1 MTHKKRRPAAASGRL
16 QLLPIDKLVPTPDN
30 RRRNITEA
38 SVKSLAKSIRESGL
52 IQPIVVRPHSTME
65 GHFEIRAGERR
76 WRAAKLASL
85 TEIPVIIRDLSDAV
99 ALAVTLTENLQR
111 EDLHPLEEAEMI
123 QQALDRE
130 LDLKA
135 IASRLGR
142 TVPYLIRRASLTQLA
157 EVWKKAV
164 LKTGSG
170 ASGLSPAHLQLIAR
184 LPKITQEAL
193 AEDRNHFLFNGHTPS
208 VAELR
213 RSIDEGL
220 QTLVAMPWKLDD
232 ATLDPEAGSCLECSK
247 RSGRQRLLFP
257 EAEESTDGKPSPRD
271 RCLDPSCFGR
281 KLVAHINSCEARLRS
296 KYPDLQLVQLDLAV
310 RPYPEVCTS
319 FANRV
324 QRIYAP
330 RLVKG
335 NTPGA
340 LPVMPIDGP
349 RVGKLLFLS
358 PSAQESSESHGR
370 KGRVGDPNGK
380 AVPLTME
387 ERRIRLGKRRQA
399 FIVKRVEAMLRE
411 LEPDS
416 LERLFMPE
424 GDGPPVELTFDPLVV
439 TTAFWTSQR
448 FDSLHLGDAWAE
460 YDRLKEESVARRLA
474 AMLAAVIPIWIR
486 RLTVQT
492 QEHVHVQVVEAERVC
507 GVLRIDF
514 PAIAREAVEAI
525 PEPKAWRKLAA
536 IDATESESVDSATTD
551 SEVT

>member
-1 MTHKKRRPAAASGRL
+1 MTHKKRSPSAASGRL
-16 QLLPIDKLVPTPDN
+16 QTLPIDKLVPTPDN
-30 RRRNITEA
+30 RRRTITES
-38 SVKSLAKSIRESGL
+38 SVRSLAKSITESGL
-52 IQPIVVRPHSTME
+52 IQPIVVRPYSTME

-76 WRAAKLASL
+76 WRAAKLAGL
-85 TEIPVIIRDLSDAV
+85 TEIPVIIRDLSDAA

-130 LDLKA
+130 LDLRA

-184 LPKITQEAL
+184 LPKTTQEAL
-193 AEDRNHFLFNGHTPS
+193 VKDRNHFLFSGHTPS

-213 RSIDEGL
+213 RAIDEGL

-232 ATLDPEAGSCLECSK
+232 TTLDPEAGSCLECSK

-257 EAEESTDGKPSPRD
+257 EAEEYTDGKPSPRD
-271 RCLDPSCFGR
+271 RCLDPRCFGR
-281 KLVAHINSCEARLRS
+281 KLVAHIKSREARLRT
-296 KYPDLQLVQLDLAV
+296 KHPDLQLVQLDLTA
-310 RPYPEVCTS
+310 RPYPEVGAT
-319 FANRV
+319 FANRA

-340 LPVMPIDGP
+340 IPVMPVDGP
-349 RVGKLLFLS
+349 RVGKLMFLS
-358 PSAQESSESHGR
+358 PRDQETSASHGG
-370 KGRVGDPNGK
+370 KGHDRNSDDK
-380 AVPLTME
+380 AGPLTLE
-387 ERRIRLGKRRQA
+387 ERRARLGKRRQA
-399 FIVKRVEAMLRE
+399 FIVKRVEGMLRE
-411 LEPDS
+411 LEPNT

-424 GDGPPVELTFDPLVV
+424 EGRPPVELTFDPLVL
-439 TTAFWTSQR
+439 TTAFGTSQR
-448 FDSLHLGDAWAE
+448 FDSLHLGDAWTE
-460 YDRLKEESVARRLA
+460 YDRLREEPVARRFA
-474 AMLAAVIPIWIR
+474 AMLAAVIPIWVR
-486 RLTVQT
+486 RLTVHT

-507 GVLRIDF
+507 DVLRIDF
-514 PAIAREAVEAI
+514 PAITREAVEAI

-536 IDATESESVDSATTD
+536 IDATELESDESAPME
-551 SEVT
+551 S